1 MCLTISP
8 KVFHQMGRAFAH
20 FVAPKLSLYTVFI
33 DFSGRL
39 NKKNWRKEIVF
50 ITLIEELNVL

>member
-1 MCLTISP
+1 MCLKISP
-8 KVFHQMGRAFAH
+8 KLLYQNGRAFAH

-39 NKKNWRKEIVF
+39 NKKK
-50 ITLIEELNVL
+50 LEERNCFYHIDRGT